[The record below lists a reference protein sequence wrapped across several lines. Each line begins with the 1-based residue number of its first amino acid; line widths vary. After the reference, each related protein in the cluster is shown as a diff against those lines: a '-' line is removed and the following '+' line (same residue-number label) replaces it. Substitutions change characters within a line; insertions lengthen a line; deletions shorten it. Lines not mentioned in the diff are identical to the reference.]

1 VNLSEPFDVDLTV
14 EKKQRGESSPR
25 VLVLAGVEVCGSGV
39 QDSDVLRVSE
49 GKVGVDSVQLDEGI
63 SFV

>member
-1 VNLSEPFDVDLTV
+1 VNLFEPFDADLTV

-25 VLVLAGVEVCGSGV
+25 VPVLASVKVCGLGV
-39 QDSDVLRVSE
+39 KDGDVLRVSE
-49 GKVGVDSVQLDEGI
+49 GKEGMDGIQLDEGV